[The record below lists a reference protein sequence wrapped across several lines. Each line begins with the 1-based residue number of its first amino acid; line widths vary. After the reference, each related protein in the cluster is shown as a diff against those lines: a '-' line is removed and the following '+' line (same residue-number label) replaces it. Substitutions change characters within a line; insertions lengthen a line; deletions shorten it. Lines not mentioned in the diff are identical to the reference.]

1 MTNDEQYMHH
11 ALAIGRRG
19 LGQTAP
25 NPSVG
30 CIIVRDN
37 IILGRGVTAK
47 GGRPHAETQAL
58 SEAGDTKGATAY
70 VTLEPC
76 SHEGHTP
83 PCSKTLIKAGISRV
97 VIAMQDPDPRVSG
110 RGIKQL
116 QEAGIEVVIGVCEN
130 EAKLTHRG
138 HTTRILH
145 HRPFVQLKLALSHD
159 GFIAGAGN
167 KQVQISGEE
176 AWRFTHMLRAQTDA
190 ILVGNGTYKADNPQL
205 NCRLPGMSNRSP
217 RKIILTS
224 DISLESVMEDK
235 SITRLLV
242 EGGAKVAT
250 SFLKAGLVDEI
261 ILIKSKAV
269 MIGNG
274 VKPFPL
280 NYLNAFTLG
289 SRQET
294 AEDMIEIY
302 RQV

>member
-1 MTNDEQYMHH
+1 MMNDEHYMRH

-19 LGQTAP
+19 LGQTTP

-47 GGRPHAETQAL
+47 GGRPHAEPQAL
-58 SEAGDTKGATAY
+58 NEAGDAKGATAY

-83 PCSKTLIKAGISRV
+83 PCSQTLIKAGLKRV
-97 VIAMQDPDPRVSG
+97 VIGLQDPDPRVSG

-116 QEAGIEVVIGVCEN
+116 QKAGIEVTVGVCE
-130 EAKLTHRG
+130 EKAKLTHRG
-138 HTTRILH
+138 HITRILH
-145 HRPFVQLKLALSHD
+145 NRPFVQLKMALSKD
-159 GFIAGAGN
+159 GFIAGVGN
-167 KQVQISGEE
+167 KKVQISGLM
-176 AWRFTHMLRAQTDA
+176 AWNFTHMLRAQTDA
-190 ILVGNGTYKADNPQL
+190 ILVGHGTFKADNPQL
-205 NCRLPGMSNRSP
+205 NCRLPGMSDRSP

-224 DISLESVMEDK
+224 DMPIEKVMQDK

-269 MIGNG
+269 IIGEG
-274 VKPFPL
+274 IKPFSL
-280 NYLNAFTLG
+280 EHLNAFTLT
-289 SRQET
+289 SMEET
-294 AEDMIEIY
+294 LEDKIEIW
-302 RQV
+302 RK